1 MPSIVANWNV
11 AKSRKKFLSEEKLF
25 HSLWEKQLAELKK
38 ALDNPA
44 GDKKSHS
51 YLGADFNRGDNSIV
65 ELYVDAI
72 EAKAKDPYDIML
84 LMGAVLLHEY
94 FHSFHF
100 HAGTGASDP
109 PKCIEESM
117 ADYGSLVML
126 DRVTSSG
133 LPIAKDAEIALKYA
147 LVLSR
152 ANSSVRGISTTM
164 DSAPAFTRITW
175 KKLPI

>member
-1 MPSIVANWNV
+1 M
-11 AKSRKKFLSEEKLF
+11 AKSRKKFLSEEKLL
-25 HSLWEKQLAELKK
+25 HSLCEKQLAELKK
-38 ALDNPA
+38 ELDNPA

-117 ADYGSLVML
+117 AEYGSLV
-126 DRVTSSG
+126 
-133 LPIAKDAEIALKYA
+133 ALEHFDSAISPYRR
-147 LVLSR
+147 LSR
-152 ANSSVRGISTTM
+152 ISHRSVAICRSVVACRDVVRTLTKSYG
-164 DSAPAFTRITW
+164 
-175 KKLPI
+175 L

>member
-1 MPSIVANWNV
+1 M
-11 AKSRKKFLSEEKLF
+11 
-25 HSLWEKQLAELKK
+25 WEKQLAELKK

-164 DSAPAFTRITW
+164 DSAPAFTRITG